1 MISEAQSLRISPKAA
16 GGSTPNM
23 ISQVNTD
30 LSRDLS
36 FVNAD
41 TDMVIS
47 PASALNQDGNSIFNG
62 ELFAI
67 S

>member
-1 MISEAQSLRISPKAA
+1 
-16 GGSTPNM
+16 M

-36 FVNAD
+36 FINAD

-47 PASALNQDGNSIFNG
+47 PASALIQDGNSIFNG